1 MGAGFFG
8 WYKDFDQGWRDLA
21 SAGRTTATAC
31 STEKCAKF
39 DACLVLV
46 MVDQFV
52 YGVVSGDC
60 WNYKIGD
67 LGFVFPMRNQS
78 RVWELHNIVFTKP
91 NWVRQDMI

>member
-1 MGAGFFG
+1 
-8 WYKDFDQGWRDLA
+8 
-21 SAGRTTATAC
+21 
-31 STEKCAKF
+31 
-39 DACLVLV
+39 